1 MSSTSSR
8 LDVAP
13 PARATFRTNAASRH
27 YPRTIDNGNGEL
39 LTFLGVRDGAD
50 GRHVIEVENR
60 VQPGSGPPMH
70 VHYLQEESLT
80 VQEGRMGYR
89 IAGGRD
95 CFAGPGDTVTFA
107 PGQMHRFWNAGKG
120 VLRCSGSASPPN
132 NLEYFLTEA
141 FASMRRGG
149 GRPNPFDA
157 AYLFGRYRT
166 EFGQGDVPAPVR
178 AIVFPLLRLVGRLL
192 GRDRR
197 YADAPPP
204 IGR

>member
-1 MSSTSSR
+1 MSSTITSNAEGALLTES
-8 LDVAP
+8 
-13 PARATFRTNAASRH
+13 ATNTNATS
-27 YPRTIDNGNGEL
+27 YPRAIDNGAGEL

-50 GRHVIEVENR
+50 GRQLLEVENR

-80 VQEGRMGYR
+80 VQEGRMGYCV
-89 IAGGRD
+89 AGRPD
-95 CFAGPGDTVTFA
+95 CFAGPGATVTFA
-107 PGQMHRFWNAGKG
+107 PGQMHRFWNAGDSE
-120 VLRCSGSASPPN
+120 LRCSGWASPPA

-141 FASMRRGG
+141 FASMRRGR

-157 AYLFGRYRT
+157 AYLLGRYRT
-166 EFGQGDVPAPVR
+166 EFAQGDVPAPVR
-178 AIVFPLLRLVGRLL
+178 EVVFPILRAVGRLL

-204 IGR
+204 IRR